1 MQNRLEEQP
10 GNSGQMIASW
20 IYLFSIYLYPKS
32 FRVRFGQEMGEVF
45 RQAFAEH
52 AQNGIVSLLG
62 FLSRELIE
70 APLSILSQHISGK
83 SFRERPYFVNIFAF
97 TVGCIPLGII
107 EELKIYLGFGGGV
120 AYWISLLSYA
130 FAGGIG
136 GLAIGS
142 LLNPRRRIRFVV
154 SGALGFLL
162 ANTFLWKIF
171 DGFFPDAFS
180 APGIGSG
187 FWVPFLFPILGGSL
201 FGLFLG
207 AANRKWADLF
217 RFVCWGSLA
226 LLAGFFVN
234 RLSSALMQSY
244 WFNNSIPSIAQTDF
258 VALFVYLLLPY
269 LLEGLLLGTL
279 FGRAAQR
286 SMALAV

>member
-1 MQNRLEEQP
+1 MQNRLEERHK
-10 GNSGQMIASW
+10 NTGQMIASW
-20 IYLFSIYLYPKS
+20 IYLFSLYLYPKR
-32 FRVRFGQEMGEVF
+32 FRARFGQEMGEVF
-45 RQAFAEH
+45 QQAFAEH
-52 AQNGIVSLLG
+52 AQNGIISLLG

-97 TVGCIPLGII
+97 TIGCIPFGII
-107 EELKIYLGFGGGV
+107 EGLKIYLGFDGGV
-120 AYWISLLSYA
+120 AYWVALLSYA

-136 GLAIGS
+136 GLAVGS
-142 LLNPRRRIRFVV
+142 ILNPQRKIRFAL

-162 ANTFLWKIF
+162 ANTLLRKIF
-171 DGFFPDAFS
+171 DGFFPDAFL
-180 APGIGSG
+180 APGSGIG

-201 FGLFLG
+201 FGLFIG

-217 RFVCWGSLA
+217 RFVSWGSLA

-244 WFNNSIPSIAQTDF
+244 WFNSSIPGIAQTDF